1 MYVRT
6 MIQGFETRDNTDV
19 PVRALVDSVNGHMWK
34 KERAV
39 DQYEKTVWPGF
50 DYKFDK
56 PIAVFGMLRGTGQL
70 IEECSRDGQDY
81 YFFDHAYMF
90 GNKHSTSKIAG
101 DRIYRLTKNYF
112 HIRDVKKLKADDYK
126 RIEKYKNHVKLKSWK
141 YDGDYI
147 LYIPPSEHVKKYYY
161 FNNHW
166 EEQTLKTIKKHT
178 RKPIKIR
185 TKEDKTPLEKDLE
198 NAYCTVSYQST
209 VVVQS
214 IINGVPSFCA
224 NESMGVPVSLT
235 DMTQIKDPLYTP
247 EREYWIDSLL
257 ANQFTL
263 EEIKSGLAKETV
275 DRMQK

>member
-1 MYVRT
+1 
-6 MIQGFETRDNTDV
+6 MIDGFETRENTDI
-19 PVRALVDSVNGHMWK
+19 PVRALVKSAKGTLYK
-34 KERAV
+34 RPGASV
-39 DQYEKTVWPGF
+39 DQYITTMW
-50 DYKFDK
+50 DYDRSYKN
-56 PIAVFGMLRGTGQL
+56 PIAVFGMLRGTAGL
-70 IEECSRDGQDY
+70 IEECSNEMQDFY
-81 YFFDHAYMF
+81 YFDHAYLF
-90 GNKHSTSKIAG
+90 GNKHDKSKEIG
-101 DRIYRLTKNYF
+101 EKIYRLTKNYF
-112 HIRDVKKLKADDYK
+112 HIRDIKKLKAEDYK
-126 RIEKYKNHVKLKSWK
+126 RIQKYREHIKLKPWK

-147 LYIPPSEHVKKYYY
+147 LFIPPSDHVKNYYW
-161 FNNHW
+161 FNHHW

-214 IINGVPSFCA
+214 IMNGVPSFCA

-257 ANQFTL
+257 ANQFTMS
-263 EEIKSGLAKETV
+263 EIEDGTAWKYVSNT
-275 DRMQK
+275 

>member
-1 MYVRT
+1 

-19 PVRALVDSVNGHMWK
+19 PVRALVDSVNGRMWQ

-50 DYKFDK
+50 DYNFDK
-56 PIAVFGMLRGTGQL
+56 PITVFGMLRGTGQL

-166 EEQTLKTIKKHT
+166 EEQTLKTIKNHT

-235 DMTQIKDPLYTP
+235 DVTQIKDPLYTT

>member
-1 MYVRT
+1 

-19 PVRALVDSVNGHMWK
+19 PVRALVDSVNGHMWQ
-34 KERAV
+34 KEKAV

-70 IEECSRDGQDY
+70 IEECNRDGQDF

-90 GNKHSTSKIAG
+90 GNKHSVSKIAG

-112 HIRDVKKLKADDYK
+112 HIRDIKKLKADDYR
-126 RIEKYKNHVKLKSWK
+126 RIQKYREHVKLKPWK

-161 FNNHW
+161 FNHHW

-235 DMTQIKDPLYTP
+235 DMSQIKDPLYSP

-263 EEIKSGLAKETV
+263 KEIKSGLAKETV

>member
-19 PVRALVDSVNGHMWK
+19 PVKALVDSVNGHMWQ
-34 KERAV
+34 KEKAV
-39 DQYEKTVWPGF
+39 DQYEQTKWPGF

-70 IEECSRDGQDY
+70 IEECSRDSQDY

-90 GNKHSTSKIAG
+90 GNKHSVSKIAG

-112 HIRDVKKLKADDYK
+112 HIRDIKKLKADDYR
-126 RIEKYKNHVKLKSWK
+126 RIQKYREHVKLKPWK

-161 FNNHW
+161 FNHHW

-235 DMTQIKDPLYTP
+235 DMSQIKDPLYSP

-257 ANQFTL
+257 ANQFTMT
-263 EEIKSGLAKETV
+263 EIQNGTAWKYVNNS
-275 DRMQK
+275 

>member
-19 PVRALVDSVNGHMWK
+19 PVRALVDSVNGHMWQ
-34 KERAV
+34 KEKAV

-70 IEECSRDGQDY
+70 IEECNRDGQDF

-112 HIRDVKKLKADDYK
+112 HIRDIKKLKADDYR
-126 RIEKYKNHVKLKSWK
+126 RIQKYREHVKLKPWK

-161 FNNHW
+161 FNHHW

-235 DMTQIKDPLYTP
+235 DMSQIKDPLYSP

>member
-1 MYVRT
+1 
-6 MIQGFETRDNTDV
+6 MIDGFETRENTDI
-19 PVRALVDSVNGHMWK
+19 PVRALVDSAKGQLYK
-34 KERAV
+34 RPGAAV
-39 DQYEKTVWPGF
+39 DQYDTTKW
-50 DYKFDK
+50 DYNYKFVR

-70 IEECSRDGQDY
+70 IEECSRDGQDF

-90 GNKHSTSKIAG
+90 GNKHSTSKITG
-101 DRIYRLTKNYF
+101 DIIYRLTKNYY
-112 HIRDVKKLKADDYK
+112 HIRDIKKLKAEDYK
-126 RIEKYKNHVKLKSWK
+126 RIEKYKEHVKLKPWK

-147 LYIPPSEHVKKYYY
+147 LYIPPSEHVKKYFY

-178 RKPIKIR
+178 KKPIKIR

-209 VVVQS
+209 VVIQS
-214 IINGVPSFCA
+214 ILNGVPSFCA

-247 EREYWIDSLL
+247 EREQWFDSLL
-257 ANQFTL
+257 ANQFTMK
-263 EEIKSGLAKETV
+263 EIQNGTAWKYVSNT
-275 DRMQK
+275 

>member
-1 MYVRT
+1 

-19 PVRALVDSVNGHMWK
+19 PVKALVDSVNGHMWQ

-126 RIEKYKNHVKLKSWK
+126 RIEKYKSHVKLKPWK

-161 FNNHW
+161 FNHHW

-178 RKPIKIR
+178 RKPVKIR

-263 EEIKSGLAKETV
+263 EEIKSGLAKETA

>member
-1 MYVRT
+1 

-19 PVRALVDSVNGHMWK
+19 PVRALVESANGQMWQK
-34 KERAV
+34 QKAV
-39 DQYEKTVWPGF
+39 DQYEQTIWPGF
-50 DYKFDK
+50 YFKFDK

-70 IEECSRDGQDY
+70 IEECSRDGQDF

-90 GNKHSTSKIAG
+90 GNKHSVSKIAG

-112 HIRDVKKLKADDYK
+112 HIRDIKKLKADDYK
-126 RIEKYKNHVKLKSWK
+126 RIQKYREHVKLKPWK

-161 FNNHW
+161 FNNQW
-166 EEQTLKTIKKHT
+166 EAQTLKTIKKHT

-235 DMTQIKDPLYTP
+235 DMSQIKDPLYSP

>member
-19 PVRALVDSVNGHMWK
+19 PVKALVDSVNGHMWK
-34 KERAV
+34 KEKAV
-39 DQYEKTVWPGF
+39 DQYEQTKWPGF

-56 PIAVFGMLRGTGQL
+56 PIVVFGMLRGTGQL
-70 IEECSRDGQDY
+70 IEECNRDSQDFY
-81 YFFDHAYMF
+81 YFDHAYLF
-90 GNKHSTSKIAG
+90 GNKHSPSKIFG
-101 DRIYRLTKNYF
+101 EKIYRLTKNYF
-112 HIRDVKKLKADDYK
+112 HTRELKKLKADDHK
-126 RIEKYKNHVKLKSWK
+126 RIEKYKEHIKLKPWK

-147 LYIPPSEHVKKYYY
+147 LFIPPSEHVKKYYW
-161 FNNHW
+161 FNHHW

-185 TKEDKTPLEKDLE
+185 TKQDTTPLEKDLE

-209 VVVQS
+209 VVIQS
-214 IINGVPSFCA
+214 IMNGVPSFCA

-235 DMTQIKDPLYTP
+235 DLSQIKDPLYTP

-257 ANQFTL
+257 ANQFTM
-263 EEIKSGLAKETV
+263 KELKNGTAWNYV
-275 DRMQK
+275 SNT